1 MLHATTD
8 AGAERTIGRTG
19 LTTTLLMVV
28 LSLSG
33 GLALNQ
39 NMTSLGVV
47 FVVLAVAF
55 VVAVWIRS
63 GSNDSGRLA
72 AVGQAALWAT
82 ALYGIGL
89 FLAPAALGA
98 ACFGRD
104 NPGIAAFL
112 VATPTVFLAT
122 IQLAVAGPLNGP
134 VVLGAVG
141 LASVAIVAFSHSF
154 VAASTHPE

>member
-98 ACFGRD
+98 AWFGRD
-104 NPGIAAFL
+104 NPGIATFL
-112 VATPTVFLAT
+112 VAMPTVFLAT
-122 IQLAVAGPLNGP
+122 IQLAVADSVNGP
-134 VVLGAVG
+134 VVLGTVG
-141 LASVAIVAFSHSF
+141 LAGVAIAAFSHSF